1 MTEKIKL
8 PDLDSIKNLD
18 VGDNS
23 EIIKSL
29 STVKK
34 EEVEPEEKILSLPR
48 EKRSRKFNFTEPSI
62 IDLPSRGLLYTSSD
76 PDIRNGKIKL
86 YPMTL
91 KDEEILS
98 TKLYIEDGTSI
109 YRVLNNCIAS
119 DIPVEEILS
128 YDYSYLLFY
137 LRKISYGNIYQFETF
152 CPYCKTRQTLA
163 IKISDI
169 KFDELPEG
177 ITDPVVIDL
186 PKSKYSVILKFPR
199 VKDLISLD
207 RKERLTVVSALA
219 ERIVSIV
226 DNTGEEL
233 PKEDYEEFINAI
245 PVEDADVLIDKSIL
259 MNGIDKIMQNF
270 TCINKDCGKTI
281 GGSIPITESMF
292 RISKW
297 EFDIH

>member
-1 MTEKIKL
+1 MSEKVKL
-8 PDLDSIKNLD
+8 PDLNTIKNLNI
-18 VGDNS
+18 GDNS
-23 EIIKSL
+23 EIIKTFS
-29 STVKK
+29 SIKK
-34 EEVEPEEKILSLPR
+34 EEEPQEEKVLSLPR
-48 EKRSRKFNFTEPSI
+48 DKRSRKFNFSEPSI
-62 IDLPSRGLLYTSSD
+62 IDLPSRGLLYNSTD

-119 DIPVEEILS
+119 DIPVEEILN

-137 LRKISYGNIYQFETF
+137 LRKISYGDVYQFETY
-152 CPYCKTRQTLA
+152 CPYCKTKQTLA

-177 ITDPVVIDL
+177 TTDPTVIDL
-186 PKSKYSVILKFPR
+186 PKSKYSVIMKFPR
-199 VKDLISLD
+199 VKDLLSF
-207 RKERLTVVSALA
+207 KPEERITVVSALT
-219 ERIVSIV
+219 ERIISII
-226 DNTGEEL
+226 DNTGKEL
-233 PKEDYEEFINAI
+233 PREEYEEFINAI

-270 TCINKDCGKTI
+270 TCINEKCGKTI

-292 RISKW
+292 RISK
-297 EFDIH
+297 